1 MDLQNDIF
9 RFDNTKIELVEKL
22 NSEEIYE
29 KINFNFKQKHK
40 IKNLTQQLIKHNY
53 IINDISNNR
62 KKNLLKEIK
71 TKSYFNIIIKKVN
84 LPLLIFPIKELI
96 IFMIIINSFIP
107 IFTSKSHGMREYSL
121 LNEITIK
128 IIGIDTQNILNE
140 NYKYPPDKIYIQDN
154 SYTIDEKNRIIGLVN
169 NENNITMKWNNKLT
183 YCIRM
188 FSGLSN
194 MVGIDL
200 TDFDLSQIT
209 VMNFMFENCYNLQYI
224 KFNNNNQS
232 NLSLKDIS
240 NMFLNCISLKT
251 LDLSNLD
258 ISHVTNV
265 MNLFLNCSSL
275 ISLNLDGFNTS
286 SVTAFMGM
294 FYNCYSLLS
303 LELSSFDTSNALLM
317 NSMFYNCSSLTS
329 LDLYNFNTSKVQSM
343 AGMFFECS
351 NLISLDLSNFDTSQV
366 LFMNNLFHNCT
377 RLISLDLSNF
387 NTSNIESMTDIFI
400 NCNNLQ
406 FINFSNYI
414 GINDLNESFL
424 FKSIPENITYCFK
437 GENEIPKFI
446 QQLKDKKCS
455 INDCSDNWKI
465 KEKKIIIEKDMC
477 VYNCSEDNEYK
488 YEFKN
493 KCYNNCP
500 EGTYLSSDNNKCIII
515 CGEYLPFE
523 MNEECI
529 SNCSTQ
535 DFFNNI
541 YRINNQNINTK
552 EFMIN
557 TIINEISDGSVDLL
571 ISKVLKEDK
580 EDYFIKNNNTE
591 IFHITSSYNQKNNEY
606 NNVSRIDIGECEDKL
621 KEIYKIN
628 NNETLLIFK
637 TDFSIENY
645 SIPIIEYEI
654 FDPQKKTKLDLN
666 YCNEIKIKVYS
677 PVATID
683 EGYLYKYN
691 PNSDY
696 YKDKCYPFTSE
707 HQNVE
712 TMIY

>member
-1 MDLQNDIF
+1 
-9 RFDNTKIELVEKL
+9 
-22 NSEEIYE
+22 
-29 KINFNFKQKHK
+29 
-40 IKNLTQQLIKHNY
+40 
-53 IINDISNNR
+53 
-62 KKNLLKEIK
+62 
-71 TKSYFNIIIKKVN
+71 
-84 LPLLIFPIKELI
+84 
-96 IFMIIINSFIP
+96 MIIINSFIP

-140 NYKYPPDKIYIQDN
+140 NFKYPPDKIYIQDN

-224 KFNNNNQS
+224 KFNNNNEI

-317 NSMFYNCSSLTS
+317 NSMFFNCSSLTS

-343 AGMFFECS
+343 AGMFFQCS

-366 LFMNNLFHNCT
+366 LFMNNLFYNCT

-400 NCNNLQ
+400 NCNNL
-406 FINFSNYI
+406 
-414 GINDLNESFL
+414 
-424 FKSIPENITYCFK
+424 
-437 GENEIPKFI
+437 
-446 QQLKDKKCS
+446 
-455 INDCSDNWKI
+455 
-465 KEKKIIIEKDMC
+465 
-477 VYNCSEDNEYK
+477 
-488 YEFKN
+488 
-493 KCYNNCP
+493 
-500 EGTYLSSDNNKCIII
+500 
-515 CGEYLPFE
+515 
-523 MNEECI
+523 
-529 SNCSTQ
+529 
-535 DFFNNI
+535 
-541 YRINNQNINTK
+541 
-552 EFMIN
+552 
-557 TIINEISDGSVDLL
+557 
-571 ISKVLKEDK
+571 
-580 EDYFIKNNNTE
+580 
-591 IFHITSSYNQKNNEY
+591 
-606 NNVSRIDIGECEDKL
+606 
-621 KEIYKIN
+621 
-628 NNETLLIFK
+628 
-637 TDFSIENY
+637 
-645 SIPIIEYEI
+645 
-654 FDPQKKTKLDLN
+654 
-666 YCNEIKIKVYS
+666 
-677 PVATID
+677 
-683 EGYLYKYN
+683 
-691 PNSDY
+691 
-696 YKDKCYPFTSE
+696 
-707 HQNVE
+707 
-712 TMIY
+712 